1 MDNCHYGSFWFFPR
15 DENLIIAV
23 IFTSFTAAIVC
34 FPSICLW
41 ALFGS
46 TIRILIKNIK
56 IKKIIEYLLAF
67 LLFITA
73 IIIVI
78 N

>member
-1 MDNCHYGSFWFFPR
+1 VAG
-15 DENLIIAV
+15 
-23 IFTSFTAAIVC
+23 TAPFIC

-46 TIRILIKNIK
+46 SIKLITENTK
-56 IKKIIEYLLAF
+56 IKKIIEYLLA
-67 LLFITA
+67 LLLIITA